1 MPKLKNRPPSYR
13 LHKVSG
19 KAVVTLYGR
28 DKYLGRHGTPESL
41 TRYREIVAEWAV
53 QNPTPRA
60 DECHA
65 VAHSDD
71 LRTSEL
77 FLAYLDFAQRYYVKN
92 GQPTGE
98 VANLRDAIRPVSELF
113 PNTRVLGFGPLEL
126 KRVRERMINQG
137 LSRKVINARINRL
150 RRIFKWGVENQL
162 VPPAVLRALQAV
174 SPLRAG
180 RTEARERDIVRPVP
194 MAHVDAI
201 IPLVSKQ
208 VAAMIRLQLL
218 TGMRPGEAV
227 RMRAN
232 DLGMEGKTWTY
243 RPASH
248 KTEHHGIER
257 LIFLGPKAQEVLSDF
272 LKVNT
277 PTFLFRPIDA
287 IREFRRPRRERAR
300 NPRPTK
306 PPSVHLTRKRPGER
320 YTTQSY
326 CYSIHKACKKAGVP
340 RWGPNRLRHNAA
352 HT

>member
-1 MPKLKNRPPSYR
+1 
-13 LHKVSG
+13 
-19 KAVVTLYGR
+19 VTLYGR

-41 TRYREIVAEWAV
+41 ARYRQIVAEWAV

-60 DECHA
+60 EECHA
-65 VAHSDD
+65 IAHSDD

-98 VANLRDAIRPVSELF
+98 VANLRDAIRPVSELS
-113 PNTRVLGFGPLEL
+113 PNTRVLDFGPLQL
-126 KRVRERMINQG
+126 KRVRERIIKQG
-137 LSRKVINARINRL
+137 LSRRVINARINRL

-162 VPPAVLRALQAV
+162 VPPAVLQALQAV

-180 RTEARERDIVRPVP
+180 RTEARERDNVRPVP

-227 RMRAN
+227 RVRAN
-232 DLGMEGKTWTY
+232 DLSMEGKTWTY

-257 LIFLGPKAQEVLSDF
+257 LTRHQCAKQDPRSVKPRVFAFVRDNLQAPE
-272 LKVNT
+272 
-277 PTFLFRPIDA
+277 
-287 IREFRRPRRERAR
+287 RRCGIGSRRQ
-300 NPRPTK
+300 
-306 PPSVHLTRKRPGER
+306 SS
-320 YTTQSY
+320 TQ
-326 CYSIHKACKKAGVP
+326 VE
-340 RWGPNRLRHNAA
+340 
-352 HT
+352 